1 MFACRVVGYYS
12 PLYCRVCYCMAVYCL
27 VWHCLVSHGMACP
40 KTCQFECTRQRSIF
54 LPPVSHRLPE
64 ITTIAIVTLWA
75 GGFECPTLKKKKK
88 QLTTQP
94 CGTEKCHSRT
104 FEMVSFI
111 DFLHNILA
119 RTYWPCEGP
128 CSKRW
133 MRNNARWQGRGDS
146 GWQHTYKHTHAHQ
159 KRESFLRILVETFHD
174 LSAK

>member
-12 PLYCRVCYCMAVYCL
+12 PLYCTVCYCMVVYCL

-40 KTCQFECTRQRSIF
+40 KTCQFECTRYRSIF
-54 LPPVSHRLPE
+54 LPPVCHRLPE

-75 GGFECPTLKKKKK
+75 GGFECPTLKKK

-111 DFLHNILA
+111 DFLRNILA
-119 RTYWPCEGP
+119 RTYWPWEGP

-133 MRNNARWQGRGDS
+133 MRNNARFGRGL
-146 GWQHTYKHTHAHQ
+146 WVTTYIRNIRMHE
-159 KRESFLRILVETFHD
+159 KRESFLSMLVETFHD
-174 LSAK
+174 LFAK